1 MIAYLDTN
9 VFDHLYRKAGCTSAD
24 IANLRKAIYG
34 RDLSIRLSI
43 HTLEEILLAPRATP
57 QAFAAQIKLTL
68 SIANSRALIKPCDQ
82 LLIDDIR
89 AYAARGEPDRPF
101 VRGAMQNAV
110 AAGIAALIESD
121 GEEIEDEFLAALEE
135 AKKQKAQLRDI
146 IVAARTGIDSAA
158 GPYERPS
165 FEEYWKTRA
174 AGAAEGLAR
183 SAGVVEECA
192 RRGIEG
198 LLDVKSV
205 RMAAGAVLSAAYA
218 SAFEHE
224 EDQAIERLDVHH
236 PIAAAAV
243 AETFVTDDVRLRVSP
258 ARVPMRD
265 FAVMNLQEF
274 LQRLA

>member
-9 VFDHLYRKAGCTSAD
+9 VFDHLYRRAGCSTVD

-43 HTLEEILLAPRATP
+43 HTLEEILLARRATP

-68 SIANSRALIKPCDQ
+68 SIANSRALIKPCNQ
-82 LLIDDIR
+82 LLTDDIR

-101 VRGAMQNAV
+101 LRGAMQNAV
-110 AAGIAALIESD
+110 AVGIAALIESD
-121 GEEIEDEFLAALEE
+121 GEEMEDEFLAALEE
-135 AKKQKAQLRDI
+135 AKKQKARLSEI
-146 IVAARTGIDSAA
+146 ISAARARIDAAA
-158 GPYERPS
+158 GSNERPS

-174 AGAAEGLAR
+174 PGAAEGLAWA
-183 SAGVVEECA
+183 AGVVEECA

-198 LLDVKSV
+198 LLNVKSV
-205 RMAAGAVLSAAYA
+205 RMATGAVLSAAYA

-224 EDQAIERLDVHH
+224 EDQASERLDIHH

-243 AETFVTDDVRLRVSP
+243 AETFVTDDVCLRVSP
-258 ARVPMRD
+258 VRVPMSD
-265 FAVMNLQEF
+265 SQ
-274 LQRLA
+274 